1 MITVK
6 EFAITFIIC
15 LISSYVIL
23 FFGGWIIFENLWGA
37 LCAFSLIMAVII
49 SWNMS
54 LSEKTEKL
62 EKRIQELEQ
71 NQKR

>member
-1 MITVK
+1 MK
-6 EFAITFIIC
+6 DFAITFIIC

-62 EKRIQELEQ
+62 EKRIKELEEKQ
-71 NQKR
+71 NA

>member
-1 MITVK
+1 MK

-23 FFGGWIIFENLWGA
+23 FFGGWIIFENLLGA

-54 LSEKTEKL
+54 LSEKIEKL
-62 EKRIQELEQ
+62 EKRIKELEEKQ
-71 NQKR
+71 NA